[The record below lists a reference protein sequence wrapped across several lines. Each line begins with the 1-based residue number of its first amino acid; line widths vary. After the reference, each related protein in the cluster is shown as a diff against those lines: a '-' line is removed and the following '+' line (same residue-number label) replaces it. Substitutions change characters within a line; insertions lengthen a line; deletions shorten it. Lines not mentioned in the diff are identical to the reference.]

1 MCSFYALFVYVLCI
15 RSFYVLFLYVLF
27 MRSLYSLFLCALSMR
42 SFYALFLCTLFM
54 RCLYLL
60 FVFAL
65 FMCFSMR
72 SLYSPFYALF
82 SCAIFMSSFH
92 KRLAILRMHKKY
104 YCTQTNMAHD
114 KMGNIPKKLGLP
126 DHRARFVEEKIS
138 TDIVIYLWK
147 SFINLA

>member
-1 MCSFYALFVYVLCI
+1 MRSLYTFFVFALFMCSFYMFFLCALCI
-15 RSFYVLFLYVLF
+15 RSFYVLFLCALF
-27 MRSLYSLFLCALSMR
+27 MRSFYVLVLCAVCICSLYLLFLCA
-42 SFYALFLCTLFM
+42 FLCARYTHL
-54 RCLYLL
+54 
-60 FVFAL
+60 
-65 FMCFSMR
+65 
-72 SLYSPFYALF
+72 FYALF

-138 TDIVIYLWK
+138 TDIVCYI
-147 SFINLA
+147 SMEEFH